1 MTDSK
6 GQVVVRQPGVRKRW
20 RGIVWVVVVWGRVV
34 LGLVL
39 AGAGGM
45 AFGHAWTNDNIPMWW
60 VGGITLLVGI
70 LLVLSG
76 IYARTHAP
84 AAPVEVVLPEE
95 PAGAQ
100 EPLVPLL
107 GAILVYR
114 YQYISQKQ
122 LQQALA
128 EQAQSRPRRRL
139 GEILVLKGFLTAAQL
154 EEALNFQHSVARQV
168 ETT

>member
-6 GQVVVRQPGVRKRW
+6 AQTLARQSGVRRRW
-20 RGIVWVVVVWGRVV
+20 HGIVWVVVVWGRVV
-34 LGLVL
+34 LGLLL
-39 AGAGGM
+39 AGTGGM
-45 AFGHAWTNDNIPMWW
+45 AFGHAWTNENTPMWW

-84 AAPVEVVLPEE
+84 EAPVEVILPEE

-107 GAILVYR
+107 GAILVYK
-114 YQYISQKQ
+114 YQYISHKQ

-128 EQAQSRPRRRL
+128 EQAQSQPRRRL
-139 GEILVLKGFLTAAQL
+139 GEVLVLKGFLTATQL
-154 EEALNFQHSVARQV
+154 EEALNFQHSAAHAG
-168 ETT
+168 TT